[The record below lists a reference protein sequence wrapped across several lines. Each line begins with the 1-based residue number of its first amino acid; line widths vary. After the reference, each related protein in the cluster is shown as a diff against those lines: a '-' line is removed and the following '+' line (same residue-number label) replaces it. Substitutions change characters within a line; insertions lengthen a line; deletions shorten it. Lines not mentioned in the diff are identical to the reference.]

1 MTGNRMRGIG
11 KILKSVLLF
20 AMVLALTLGV
30 PGIDGFGAIKVY
42 AAESGSNGNFGSL
55 ADFSFTATDV
65 RTGAVKQFN
74 GSAGKTTV
82 FIFGYYDSDP
92 TAGQFAKIVSHLDQT
107 KIDVFVIDEDNTYEE
122 NRAFAEKADPKGV
135 LTVSGDAQLSCGQ
148 DAIFGKCYGG
158 TVGWGNSYY
167 IPLVVYVNGSGTIYA
182 FTTGSSVSDD
192 QILDN
197 LVAGGVQDTYRGR
210 TVFPDVERHTAA
222 EIRQFAALHPVQD
235 LGAEYVVT
243 PSTTAPYVLGQ
254 VRPEVLQD
262 ALNAV
267 NQIRYIAGLSS
278 DVTLDDEYITLT
290 QASSVVNGANGT
302 LSHYPVQPAGM
313 DDDLYQLGSTGSG
326 RSNIAAGYRSIAD
339 SIIGGYMDDG
349 DASNIARVGH
359 RRWILNPAM
368 GKTGFG
374 IAPSSSGYGWFS
386 ALYAFDRSGRSNAS
400 VSMWPALNTPVQ
412 YFGSDYPW
420 SYSTGVSEDISTVK
434 VELKNVRTDQT
445 WNFYQGT
452 SDGYFNVENGG
463 YGLSGCIIFRPS
475 SVSYSAGDVYSVK
488 ITGLAGD
495 LTVAYYV
502 EFFDLANARSEDTL
516 ADQYNS
522 GILNN
527 NQGQN
532 NQNTNT
538 GNENGNTNQN
548 TNTGNENGNT
558 NQNTNAGNENG
569 NTNQNTNEQDDTSKL
584 DCAWYVSGGK
594 SYWYEGG
601 VRQGTFSDPK
611 GVIGDGT
618 VRGREIYDHASN
630 AWYWLD
636 SIYDGAKAIGKEVWM
651 PYIYQNEAEWNEAKM
666 WEIAQESDPG
676 MENLVFECMKGKTGK
691 WVRYDTQGRMLKGW
705 VTISGDL
712 ETIYPDQ
719 AGNIYYYDNRTG
731 LMARGYITLDGV
743 TYHFDEIT
751 GALIR

>member
-1 MTGNRMRGIG
+1 
-11 KILKSVLLF
+11 
-20 AMVLALTLGV
+20 
-30 PGIDGFGAIKVY
+30 
-42 AAESGSNGNFGSL
+42 
-55 ADFSFTATDV
+55 
-65 RTGAVKQFN
+65 
-74 GSAGKTTV
+74 
-82 FIFGYYDSDP
+82 
-92 TAGQFAKIVSHLDQT
+92 
-107 KIDVFVIDEDNTYEE
+107 
-122 NRAFAEKADPKGV
+122 
-135 LTVSGDAQLSCGQ
+135 
-148 DAIFGKCYGG
+148 
-158 TVGWGNSYY
+158 
-167 IPLVVYVNGSGTIYA
+167 
-182 FTTGSSVSDD
+182 
-192 QILDN
+192 
-197 LVAGGVQDTYRGR
+197 
-210 TVFPDVERHTAA
+210 
-222 EIRQFAALHPVQD
+222 
-235 LGAEYVVT
+235 
-243 PSTTAPYVLGQ
+243 
-254 VRPEVLQD
+254 
-262 ALNAV
+262 
-267 NQIRYIAGLSS
+267 
-278 DVTLDDEYITLT
+278 
-290 QASSVVNGANGT
+290 
-302 LSHYPVQPAGM
+302 
-313 DDDLYQLGSTGSG
+313 
-326 RSNIAAGYRSIAD
+326 
-339 SIIGGYMDDG
+339 
-349 DASNIARVGH
+349 
-359 RRWILNPAM
+359 
-368 GKTGFG
+368 
-374 IAPSSSGYGWFS
+374 
-386 ALYAFDRSGRSNAS
+386 
-400 VSMWPALNTPVQ
+400 MWPAFNTPVQ
-412 YFGSDYPW
+412 YFGSGYPW

-452 SDGYFNVENGG
+452 TDGYFNVENGG

-502 EFFDLANARSEDTL
+502 EFFDLANARNEDTL
-516 ADQYNS
+516 ADQYNF

-532 NQNTNT
+532 
-538 GNENGNTNQN
+538 
-548 TNTGNENGNT
+548 
-558 NQNTNAGNENG
+558 
-569 NTNQNTNEQDDTSKL
+569 NQNTNEQDDTSKL

-618 VRGREIYDHASN
+618 VRGREIYDRASN

-712 ETIYPDQ
+712 ETMYPDQ

-751 GALIR
+751 GALIP